1 MKQPS
6 GWIELPPITPGIK
19 PNRLLVFLPG
29 ESSAEC
35 FTPVALA
42 WQLKFPSAVC
52 IILQP
57 PHKASLWWEKHSSR
71 RQAAPNCAMAVA
83 RQIRAQQRELG
94 LIASQTTVIGF
105 AQGATIAL
113 ELARSSTATQ
123 VSDQPRSSDQMRS
136 ATPIENWQSKENDQ
150 SQVCSIVVAYAAQ
163 LARPLLA
170 DERVPCSVHLIH
182 GDLDHRVP
190 AIYGHQAYRSLKAAG
205 ADVTWDLI
213 ADSAHT
219 IGQDGIIVGTM
230 RAMQRIFRGRSK
242 GRVPTLH

>member
-6 GWIELPPITPGIK
+6 GWIELPPITEGIK

-29 ESSAEC
+29 ESSAEL

-71 RQAAPNCAMAVA
+71 RDAAPACAEAVA

-113 ELARSSTATQ
+113 ELARSPRAAEL
-123 VSDQPRSSDQMRS
+123 SDEHPS
-136 ATPIENWQSKENDQ
+136 ATEALHKHPTAIPQA
-150 SQVCSIVVAYAAQ
+150 QVCSIVVAYAAQ

-190 AIYGHQAYRSLKAAG
+190 AIYGHQAYKSLKAAG

-213 ADSAHT
+213 ADTAHT
-219 IGQDGIIVGTM
+219 IGQDAIIVGTM

-242 GRVPTLH
+242 GRAPTLH

>member
-1 MKQPS
+1 M
-6 GWIELPPITPGIK
+6 TPGIK
-19 PNRLLVFLPG
+19 PNRLMVFLPG
-29 ESSAEC
+29 ESSAEL

-52 IILQP
+52 IIFQP

-71 RQAAPNCAMAVA
+71 RDAAPACAKVVA
-83 RQIRAQQRELG
+83 RQIRGQQQELG

-113 ELARSSTATQ
+113 ELARSSRAAEL
-123 VSDQPRSSDQMRS
+123 SDEHPS
-136 ATPIENWQSKENDQ
+136 ATEALHKHPTAIPQA
-150 SQVCSIVVAYAAQ
+150 QVCSIVVAYAAQ

-190 AIYGHQAYRSLKAAG
+190 AIYGHQAYKSLKAAG

-213 ADSAHT
+213 ADTAHT
-219 IGQDGIIVGTM
+219 IGQDAIIVGTM

-242 GRVPTLH
+242 GRAPTLH

>member
-6 GWIELPPITPGIK
+6 GWIELPPITEGIK

-29 ESSAEC
+29 ESSAEL

-71 RQAAPNCAMAVA
+71 RDAAPACAKEVA
-83 RQIRAQQRELG
+83 RQIRAQQRDLG

-113 ELARSSTATQ
+113 ELARSSRAAEL
-123 VSDQPRSSDQMRS
+123 SDEHPS
-136 ATPIENWQSKENDQ
+136 ATEALHKHPTAIPQA
-150 SQVCSIVVAYAAQ
+150 QVCSIVVAYAAQ

-190 AIYGHQAYRSLKAAG
+190 AIYGHQAYKSLKAAG

-213 ADSAHT
+213 ADTAHT
-219 IGQDGIIVGTM
+219 IGQDAIIVGTM

-242 GRVPTLH
+242 GRAPTLH

>member
-6 GWIELPPITPGIK
+6 GWIELPPITEGIK

-29 ESSAEC
+29 ESSAEL

-71 RQAAPNCAMAVA
+71 RDAAPACAKEVA
-83 RQIRAQQRELG
+83 RQIRAQQRDLG

-113 ELARSSTATQ
+113 ELARSSRAAEL
-123 VSDQPRSSDQMRS
+123 SDEHPS
-136 ATPIENWQSKENDQ
+136 ATEALHKHPTAIPQA
-150 SQVCSIVVAYAAQ
+150 QVCSIVVAYAAQ

-182 GDLDHRVP
+182 GDLDHRVS

-213 ADSAHT
+213 ADTAHT
-219 IGQDGIIVGTM
+219 IGRDAIIVGTM

-242 GRVPTLH
+242 GRAPTLH

>member
-6 GWIELPPITPGIK
+6 GWIELPPMTPGIK

-29 ESSAEC
+29 ESSAEL

-52 IILQP
+52 IIFQP

-71 RQAAPNCAMAVA
+71 RDAAPACAKVVA
-83 RQIRAQQRELG
+83 RQIRGQQHELG

-113 ELARSSTATQ
+113 ELARSATAAEL
-123 VSDQPRSSDQMRS
+123 SDERPS
-136 ATPIENWQSKENDQ
+136 ARQAGHTKQAVHKHPAAQL
-150 SQVCSIVVAYAAQ
+150 CSIVVAYAAQ

-190 AIYGHQAYRSLKAAG
+190 AIYGHQAYKSLKAAG

-213 ADSAHT
+213 ADTAHT
-219 IGQDGIIVGTM
+219 IGQDAIIVGTM

-242 GRVPTLH
+242 GRAPTLH

>member
-6 GWIELPPITPGIK
+6 GWIELPPITEGIK

-29 ESSAEC
+29 ESSAEL

-71 RQAAPNCAMAVA
+71 RDAAPSCAKAVA

-113 ELARSSTATQ
+113 ELARSSRAAEL
-123 VSDQPRSSDQMRS
+123 SDEHPS
-136 ATPIENWQSKENDQ
+136 ATEALHKHPTAIPQA
-150 SQVCSIVVAYAAQ
+150 QVCSIVVAYAAQ

-190 AIYGHQAYRSLKAAG
+190 AIYGHQAYKSLKAAG

-213 ADSAHT
+213 ADTAHT
-219 IGQDGIIVGTM
+219 IGQDAIIVGTM

-242 GRVPTLH
+242 GRAPTLH